1 MEYKH
6 KTPDK
11 LTEQKCLFKLSIG
24 SKYLIFK
31 TLDLKPFLA
40 RLSMQLSR
48 EIAVLD
54 EKSVFVNLVKE
65 IVRTKCGVL
74 EVEILG
80 NYKESLD
87 LLIDEYGALK
97 EASKDK
103 NCLNTSFANYNHYP
117 KWVDQTSINNF
128 KEYYTKGKNTGTSVK
143 DKKFRRFIR
152 DISQKDMYLD
162 DFVNKVC
169 AYVKKNYK

>member
-1 MEYKH
+1 MEFYIQNPNSSEH
-6 KTPDK
+6 K
-11 LTEQKCLFKLSIG
+11 KCLIKLFVFD
-24 SKYLIFK
+24 KYLIFK
-31 TLDLKPFLA
+31 TLDLKPFLV
-40 RLSMQLSR
+40 RLGAQLSR

-87 LLIDEYGALK
+87 LLIDEYDALK

-143 DKKFRRFIR
+143 DKKFRRFMR

-169 AYVKKNYK
+169 AYVKKHYK